1 MIIASD
7 KVKHIYNRA
16 GFGVASANW
25 GMTKTI
31 STITEELFQPVSEY
45 KSLKAVTLEEVA
57 AAKAQIKS
65 LPKADV
71 KDLKQLLKQN
81 LFELNNLWL
90 NEMIHSEAQL
100 QEKMA
105 LFWHGHFACR
115 SVNPY
120 FDQLY
125 LDIIRKNALGDFRTL
140 LKEVSRS
147 PAMLQFLNNQQ
158 NKKDHPNENFAREL
172 MELFTLGRGNYM
184 EQDVKEAARAF
195 TGWGFDQEGQFKFK
209 MHQHDFG
216 TKNFQGKTGDFSGDD
231 ILKIIL
237 EKKECASF
245 ITKKIYRYFVNEEAD
260 ASLVKSLSEHF
271 YQSGYNIKLLM
282 KEIYTSDWFYD
293 AKNIGVKIKSPVELL
308 AGMFRVVPAEFTDLQ
323 SALFIQRSLGQ
334 VLLNPPNVS
343 GWPGAR
349 NWVDSSSLLF
359 RMRLPQIIYYDKEI
373 DFSPKEETP
382 EMGMSKWKMADE
394 FVRKIASDK
403 LNAVSDWSGVVS
415 YFTASDDKTRD
426 IAQMLLAKP
435 ATAGALSAVRLTTDT
450 STAENEIKSITIQ
463 VMSLPDF
470 QLC

>member
-1 MIIASD
+1 
-7 KVKHIYNRA
+7 
-16 GFGVASANW
+16 
-25 GMTKTI
+25 
-31 STITEELFQPVSEY
+31 
-45 KSLKAVTLEEVA
+45 
-57 AAKAQIKS
+57 
-65 LPKADV
+65 
-71 KDLKQLLKQN
+71 
-81 LFELNNLWL
+81 
-90 NEMIHSEAQL
+90 
-100 QEKMA
+100 
-105 LFWHGHFACR
+105 
-115 SVNPY
+115 VNPY

-125 LDIIRKNALGDFRTL
+125 LDIIRKNALGDFGTL

-260 ASLVKSLSEHF
+260 ASLVTSLSEHF